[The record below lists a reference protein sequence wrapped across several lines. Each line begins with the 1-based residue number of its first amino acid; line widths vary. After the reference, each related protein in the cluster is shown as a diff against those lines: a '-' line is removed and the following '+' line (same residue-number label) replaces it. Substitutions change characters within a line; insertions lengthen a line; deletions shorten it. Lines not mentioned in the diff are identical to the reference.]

1 MGIIRVL
8 ITLAVPALALGAA
21 AVLSAAES
29 AVGLLARSR
38 TRRLLEAS
46 RAGAQALDTLVERP
60 SRLAAAS
67 ALWRAL
73 TYALA
78 TAAFGRLV
86 LESTPAHPT
95 LSIAAGAAAA
105 VLVVFTFAEA
115 LPRTLAVHNPERVGL
130 ASAPIA
136 ARFTSA
142 LAPVARVLG
151 SGWRWVTSLVAEEP
165 ISDAWLTGDEYRSEP
180 GDEEDSAREESEEAF
195 IEAVVDFATKIVR
208 EVMVP
213 RTDMGCLEDT
223 TTIPEAV
230 AIIGESG
237 YSRLPI
243 FHDTLDD
250 IVGVLYAK
258 DLLGCMGAD
267 SCPATVAPMAREAYF
282 VPETKPVDE
291 LLVDMRQ
298 RKTHIALVA
307 DEYGGTAG
315 LVTIEDLLEEIVGE
329 IFDEYDSAEPMVVE
343 QTDGSMLLD
352 ARLPIDDFND
362 LFGTDIELEADS
374 IGGLFVELAG
384 CIPAPGDT
392 LEVEGVRI
400 TARDVEGTRVR
411 RLLVEPGAA
420 SQKEGDDAEA
430 PHAG

>member
-1 MGIIRVL
+1 MLMSVAIA
-8 ITLAVPALALGAA
+8 ITVFVIGATGT

-29 AVGLLARSR
+29 SVRLLARSR
-38 TRRLLEAS
+38 TRRLIEAS
-46 RAGAQALDTLVERP
+46 RQGAESLDTLTERP

-73 TYALA
+73 TYAGVA
-78 TAAFGRLV
+78 GAFGRLS
-86 LESTPAHPT
+86 LEIAPAHPT
-95 LSIAAGAAAA
+95 VAVAVGVLAA
-105 VLVVFTFAEA
+105 VVVVFTLAEA
-115 LPRTLAVHNPERVGL
+115 LPRTLAVHGPERVGL
-130 ASAPIA
+130 ASAPA
-136 ARFTSA
+136 ALRLTAVIS
-142 LAPVARVLG
+142 PVARLFD
-151 SGWRWVTSLVAEEP
+151 SGWRRIAALVVDEPVTDS
-165 ISDAWLTGDEYRSEP
+165 WLTGDEYRAEP
-180 GDEEDSAREESEEAF
+180 SDEEDAQREETEEAF
-195 IEAVVDFATKIVR
+195 IDAVVEFATKIVR

-223 TTIPEAV
+223 TSIPDAV
-230 AIIGESG
+230 DIIQETG
-237 YSRLPI
+237 YSRLPV
-243 FHDTLDD
+243 FHETLDD

-258 DLLGCMGAD
+258 DLLGCMNAG
-267 SCPATVAPMAREAYF
+267 SCPASVASLAREAYF

-329 IFDEYDSAEPMVVE
+329 IFDEYDSAEPLVIDRE
-343 QTDGSMLLD
+343 DGSMLLD

-384 CIPAPGDT
+384 RIPEPGDT
-392 LEVEGVRI
+392 LVVEGVRI
-400 TARDVEGTRVR
+400 TVQEVEGTRVR
-411 RLLVEPGAA
+411 RLVVEPD
-420 SQKEGDDAEA
+420 SLTMKDGDDAET
-430 PHAG
+430 PDAG